1 MRQSVKM
8 KQYLSQKVRDKSL
21 LTSQKWLTVAIWL
34 SWTIVEDFFWMTFM
48 DDYNGLSLTRDSSLQ
63 RGQSIMISKL
73 VTYRQ
78 TDIARCSVAIA
89 TEMILMHLKVPF
101 LVFHQKL
108 RPTKMKLFEIRCEL
122 LLCQLRFRFNQF
134 DYHKNDLHW
143 FVPASLDQAGSVDM
157 QAKKL
162 RTRVNIIIIATLN
175 Q

>member
-63 RGQSIMISKL
+63 RGQTIMISKL